1 MKTRKE
7 NRRLWDRIE
16 EEIDGY
22 LHSLS
27 PHDGDQDAKERND
40 ASASVNADDH
50 SQERVDGTV
59 QNIEPPMMLL
69 SSNVAT
75 CREV

>member
-27 PHDGDQDAKERND
+27 SHDGDQDAKERND
-40 ASASVNADDH
+40 ASADDH